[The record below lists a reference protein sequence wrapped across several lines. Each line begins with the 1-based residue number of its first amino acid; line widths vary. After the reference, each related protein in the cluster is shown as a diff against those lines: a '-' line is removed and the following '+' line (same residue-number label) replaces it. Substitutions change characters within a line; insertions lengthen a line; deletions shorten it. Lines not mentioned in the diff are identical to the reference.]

1 MSRYVNPFTDL
12 GFKIIFKEEG
22 LKAKFRT
29 DTVLSDQDTGK
40 VVNPHF
46 RQIYLQFPY
55 FTKELADCH
64 TLYDK
69 LIYALKNMNNWN
81 RMPDALK
88 DQVFEHL
95 ARLAAVA
102 NLSEENRI
110 AYDKALDRY
119 RVNQIVEEDE
129 RQRRKEM
136 QEKLETNKMLIKELE
151 EAREKAI
158 KESMEKGME
167 EGMEKGEKKE
177 HLQIALQMKKDG
189 MSIDMISKYTGL
201 SPKDIETI

>member
-12 GFKIIFKEEG
+12 GFKIIFKEED
-22 LKAKFRT
+22 LEAKFRT

-69 LIYALKNMNNWN
+69 LIYALKNINNWN

-119 RVNQIVEEDE
+119 RVKEDE
-129 RQRRKEM
+129 R
-136 QEKLETNKMLIKELE
+136 
-151 EAREKAI
+151 
-158 KESMEKGME
+158 
-167 EGMEKGEKKE
+167 
-177 HLQIALQMKKDG
+177 
-189 MSIDMISKYTGL
+189 
-201 SPKDIETI
+201 